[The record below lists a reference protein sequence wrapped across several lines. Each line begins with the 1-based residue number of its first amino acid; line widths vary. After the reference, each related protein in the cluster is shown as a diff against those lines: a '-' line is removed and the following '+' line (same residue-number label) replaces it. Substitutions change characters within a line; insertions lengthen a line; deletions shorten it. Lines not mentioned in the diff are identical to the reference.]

1 MNKRRKYSKDF
12 KTKVVLEALK
22 ERLTLSEL
30 AEKYE
35 VQANQISNWKKQF
48 LENASSVFGE
58 IKSPDNNDLGKENDR
73 LYKKI
78 GRLQVEVDFLKKA
91 LET

>member
-1 MNKRRKYSKDF
+1 MNKRRKFSKDF

-58 IKSPDNNDLGKENDR
+58 NKSSNNNGLGKENDL